1 MVGLAPFGLLR
12 LLEAH
17 SVSGFSSCSFGFGVN
32 RGDVGR
38 LVLAWALE
46 ACVMGCSW
54 VEGGWVLE
62 IMWDGS

>member
-1 MVGLAPFGLLR
+1 MVGWAPLGLLR
-12 LLEAH
+12 LLAAQ

-46 ACVMGCSW
+46 VCVMGCVW
-54 VEGGWVLE
+54 VEEGWVWE
-62 IMWDGS
+62 MMVDGS

>member
-1 MVGLAPFGLLR
+1 MVGSAPFGLLR
-12 LLEAH
+12 LLEAQ
-17 SVSGFSSCSFGFGVN
+17 SVSSVFSCSFGFGVN

-46 ACVMGCSW
+46 VCVMGWSW

>member
-1 MVGLAPFGLLR
+1 MVGSAPFGLLR
-12 LLEAH
+12 LLEAQ
-17 SVSGFSSCSFGFGVN
+17 SVSSVFSCSFGFGVN

-46 ACVMGCSW
+46 VCVMNFSW
-54 VEGGWVLE
+54 VEEGWVLE